1 MNMYSMGMNKFQALA
16 KDTGAILKKF
26 QIKSTFFLI
35 GVKQKEEILR
45 TGETYAK
52 KEKEEKGRLAYKSKE
67 EGLTIS
73 AHRKACKKGIYGMH
87 KNDF

>member
-35 GVKQKEEILR
+35 DVK
-45 TGETYAK
+45 
-52 KEKEEKGRLAYKSKE
+52 
-67 EGLTIS
+67 
-73 AHRKACKKGIYGMH
+73 
-87 KNDF
+87 